1 MLRTTAILAAMTLSA
16 PAFAASHATGD
27 AAAGEDVFRQCITC
41 HVIQDDDG
49 ETIAGRGQP
58 NRAAPNLYGVWG
70 RQAGTI
76 EEFNYSDSM
85 VEAGEAG
92 LMWNQEDFVAYVQD
106 PTGFLREYLD
116 DNRARGKMSFRVR
129 SEDDA
134 ANVWAYLVQFGGG
147 APEGEMEEGEEAPAS
162 N

>member
-1 MLRTTAILAAMTLSA
+1 MLRTTTLIAGLTLAA
-16 PAFAASHATGD
+16 PAFAESHATGD
-27 AAAGEDVFRQCITC
+27 AAAGEDVFRQCVTC
-41 HVIQDDDG
+41 HVIQDEAG

-70 RQAGTI
+70 RQAGVI
-76 EEFNYSDSM
+76 EDFRYSDSM

-92 LMWNQEDFVAYVQD
+92 LMWDEESFVAYVQD

-116 DNRARGKMSFRVR
+116 DNRARGKMSYRVR

-134 ANVWAYLVQFGGG
+134 TNVWAYLVQFGGG
-147 APEGEMEEGEEAPAS
+147 APEGEMMEEGESEAT